1 MRVKYSKH
9 VEQPLSLRRIDYDL
23 PKRIF
28 DESNER
34 YFDEETGHFIATMEV
49 SLYNEIRDVMI
60 AYVFEEDF
68 LTLLTIHSLKKGQKE
83 NRVEP
88 HGLKSVA
95 PPQASSGGTLRS
107 TPYCAPLELRRVPSS
122 HSSTV

>member
-9 VEQPLSLRRIDYDL
+9 VEQRLSLRRIDYDL

-68 LTLLTIHSLKKGQKE
+68 VTLLTIHSLKKGQKE
-83 NRVEP
+83 NRV
-88 HGLKSVA
+88 KS
-95 PPQASSGGTLRS
+95 GRW
-107 TPYCAPLELRRVPSS
+107 RKI
-122 HSSTV
+122 